1 MFAWAGSFYFSLDVG
16 SFFFFGWFPA
26 RSFCSDRTCINDP
39 FTKNQE
45 EMIDV
50 IGTVMGRII
59 LYTFRADNPCKVL
72 SSTFLIWL
80 SISRFWCCRAIKP
93 HGQEKLL
100 PSLAAK
106 SVDWSDLCKR
116 KTSFTWNSLEIMVW
130 QPQKT
135 SAKNTSNPQKKHTPH
150 QPHHKKSKHKI
161 TKHSGTS
168 HPLSGKPSTSKLWA
182 WHTNLL
188 HRRGLGH
195 WVQRAPRTCQTWC
208 GWLVNHWFPS
218 IRTKIEP

>member
-1 MFAWAGSFYFSLDVG
+1 
-16 SFFFFGWFPA
+16 
-26 RSFCSDRTCINDP
+26 
-39 FTKNQE
+39 
-45 EMIDV
+45 
-50 IGTVMGRII
+50 MGRII
-59 LYTFRADNPCKVL
+59 LYTFRGDNPCKLL

-93 HGQEKLL
+93 HGQEKLF

-116 KTSFTWNSLEIMVW
+116 KTSFYIKFTWNWSDNHRKH
-130 QPQKT
+130 QQKT
-135 SAKNTSNPQKKHTPH
+135 PQIP
-150 QPHHKKSKHKI
+150 KKSTHTTPITATKKQTQNNKI

-208 GWLVNHWFPS
+208 GWLVNLPQ
-218 IRTKIEP
+218 K

>member
-1 MFAWAGSFYFSLDVG
+1 MTLLLKTKRRWCDCYCDGENYTLHFA
-16 SFFFFGWFPA
+16 GWQ
-26 RSFCSDRTCINDP
+26 S
-39 FTKNQE
+39 
-45 EMIDV
+45 
-50 IGTVMGRII
+50 
-59 LYTFRADNPCKVL
+59 CKVL

-100 PSLAAK
+100 PWLAAK

-116 KTSFTWNSLEIMVW
+116 KTSFIHKIHLKLWSDNHRKHQQKTPQIPKKTHTTPTT
-130 QPQKT
+130 PQK
-135 SAKNTSNPQKKHTPH
+135 SR
-150 QPHHKKSKHKI
+150 HKI

-168 HPLSGKPSTSKLWA
+168 HPLSGKPSTSKLCA

-195 WVQRAPRTCQTWC
+195 WVQRAPGTCQTWC
-208 GWLVNHWFPS
+208 GWLVNLPQ
-218 IRTKIEP
+218 K